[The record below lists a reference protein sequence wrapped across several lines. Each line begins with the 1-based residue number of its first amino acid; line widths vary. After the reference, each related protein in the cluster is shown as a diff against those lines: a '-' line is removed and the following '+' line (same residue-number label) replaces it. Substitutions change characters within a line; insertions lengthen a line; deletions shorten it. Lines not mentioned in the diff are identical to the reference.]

1 MPWLLFPCVWARL
14 GSGRVATSP
23 LPPCSM
29 QLALDVQ
36 IPRAF
41 GGLGARALY
50 VDAEGGLTPERVR
63 DMAAGLAAH
72 LCRIAGA
79 KGGAERQQVAAAVTV
94 DALLRGIDYYRVH
107 SLVEQVRP
115 AVGMFFWVGGGSIC
129 LIVHEAPWPCVKA
142 ALPGVLPI
150 QRC

>member
-1 MPWLLFPCVWARL
+1 MGGQLRCIALPRSLVPGGRARL
-14 GSGRVATSP
+14 GAVVPPRAP
-23 LPPCSM
+23 FPPCSM

-36 IPRAF
+36 IPKAF

-79 KGGAERQQVAAAVTV
+79 KGGAERQQAAAAVTV

-115 AVGMFFWVGGGSIC
+115 AIGMFFGWVGGLS
-129 LIVHEAPWPCVKA
+129 A
-142 ALPGVLPI
+142 
-150 QRC
+150 